1 MDFAE
6 FSCHDFTRSKVLTE
20 TFGSSLSPLFLTP
33 LCSFPNS
40 KLLLDKALI
49 TTFTLR
55 KKRLIILNY

>member
-33 LCSFPNS
+33 LCSFPDS

-49 TTFTLR
+49 TFTLR
-55 KKRLIILNY
+55 KKRLIMLNY